1 MDTPLDIQTELN
13 IKYSSSTA
21 FSTWRNAFHET
32 HMTDQ
37 SYIDLVDDCKFMVN
51 QWLNEEGLSH
61 LDIAE
66 EVTIR
71 IIYVV
76 STAPL
81 DTMSMA
87 TLVSK
92 LDTDCTNLKPEYAEN
107 IQAYSELVYHLRTV
121 GIFQYKATSTGHP
134 ILIPEIAVTG
144 DLATLLS
151 DKFSSALPQL
161 ESTTGTLKAKGK
173 GLLPGI
179 RFSGKSTRR
188 KTPLNQQD
196 MKAITLVSQ
205 QTYMV
210 DMDIVRNMEYYV
222 PTMTESGNPLS
233 AQEQEDARTM
243 YRRFEDMSEIADE
256 LGLGLSMPTSEDSRG
271 RLYNMATDP
280 SIRLSLRSMKA
291 TGSLTPFE
299 QSLLNQ

>member
-13 IKYSSSTA
+13 IKYSSATA

-32 HMTDQ
+32 HMVDQ

-51 QWLNEEGLSH
+51 QWLNEEELSH

-66 EVTIR
+66 EITIR
-71 IIYVV
+71 ILYVV

-92 LDTDCTNLKPEYAEN
+92 LDTDCSNLKPDYAEN
-107 IQAYSELVYHLRTV
+107 VQAYSELVYHLRTAR
-121 GIFQYKATSTGHP
+121 IFEYKATSTGHP

-144 DLATLLS
+144 DLATLLR

-161 ESTTGTLKAKGK
+161 EGTTGSLKAKGK

-196 MKAITLVSQ
+196 MDAITLVSQ
-205 QTYMV
+205 QVYKV
-210 DMDIVRNMEYYV
+210 DTNIVGRMEYYV

-233 AQEQEDARTM
+233 LQEQEDARTM
-243 YRRFEDMSEIADE
+243 YHRFEAMAGIADE
-256 LGLGLSMPTSEDSRG
+256 LELGLCMPTSEDSRG

-280 SIRLSLRSMKA
+280 SIRLSLRSTVH

-299 QSLLNQ
+299 QSLLNY